1 MNPNFN
7 RKGFLALTGGVSLA
21 AFLAACGGGSDSGS
35 SSAGG
40 DAAATTAAAG
50 AQSVFDPATEP
61 GGPIEIFTWAGYDD
75 TEGDGAPWMWADYE
89 ASEYGTESPL
99 KFTFLEDDTQALAKV
114 ASGYSPDVMHPCVA
128 WVPQWKAAGLIQPLD
143 LSLLPDWD
151 GIPTWADGYDD
162 FNLWMSLDWGTR
174 SPSSLL
180 LAYRT
185 PVMTWW
191 KGQRIG
197 AGSLVLVDEV
207 YTCLN
212 SPDGSRPGPI
222 RSHPE
227 DWGSAGSRQPKSLN
241 SPLMSC
247 ANAAMP
253 SVTDQIPFNR
263 KLLIA
268 MVRSMATI

>member
-50 AQSVFDPATEP
+50 AQSVFAPATEP

-128 WVPQWKAAGLIQPLD
+128 WVPQWKAAGV
-143 LSLLPDWD
+143 
-151 GIPTWADGYDD
+151 
-162 FNLWMSLDWGTR
+162 
-174 SPSSLL
+174 
-180 LAYRT
+180 LAYVREFPDECRQEWEDLT
-185 PVMTWW
+185 ACDAQAL
-191 KGQRIG
+191 KR
-197 AGSLVLVDEV
+197 SLPHLEPREI
-207 YTCLN
+207 T
-212 SPDGSRPGPI
+212 
-222 RSHPE
+222 
-227 DWGSAGSRQPKSLN
+227 SL
-241 SPLMSC
+241 
-247 ANAAMP
+247 
-253 SVTDQIPFNR
+253 
-263 KLLIA
+263 
-268 MVRSMATI
+268 